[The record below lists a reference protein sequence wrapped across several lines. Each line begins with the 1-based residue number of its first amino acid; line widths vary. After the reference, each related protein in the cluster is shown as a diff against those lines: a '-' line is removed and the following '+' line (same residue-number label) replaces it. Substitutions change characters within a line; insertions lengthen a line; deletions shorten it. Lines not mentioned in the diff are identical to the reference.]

1 MFGSV
6 VRVNACCDAPALRFS
21 LSFSHDDPW
30 RLDKAMV
37 CGRLGSMRAMR
48 KQGGFTLI
56 ELIVVI
62 AILAVL
68 MGISSPLL
76 FSYMNSGDVVK
87 CRANIDQLAKL
98 GIKYG
103 QDMATRNLLPTSG
116 MADDEDTPAM
126 KESDGWWLSLAQELD
141 STVLPI
147 DRQHKMKVATI
158 FHCPGDHRATVN
170 DGTLMEATERSVSY
184 VSWTDGSEDEHNP
197 NSQIRTVGKKH
208 LDMIPWLSDGNPEKG
223 KSVTSLHDFKRMVVP
238 AIGRHRNTIMVAY
251 ASGVVQQFEVEDDE
265 EVNASKLFLK
275 INPEKRI
282 PTKKRK
288 KRGK

>member
-1 MFGSV
+1 M
-6 VRVNACCDAPALRFS
+6 AEA
-21 LSFSHDDPW
+21 
-30 RLDKAMV
+30 
-37 CGRLGSMRAMR
+37 CGRLGGMRAMR

-62 AILAVL
+62 AILGVL
-68 MGISSPLL
+68 LGISFPLL
-76 FSYMNSGDVVK
+76 FGYMNSGDLVK

-116 MADDEDTPAM
+116 MADDEDTPEM

-158 FHCPGDHRATVN
+158 FHCPGDHRSTVK

-184 VSWTDGSEDEHNP
+184 VSWTDGSEDEENP
-197 NSQIRTVGKKH
+197 NSQIRTLGKKH
-208 LDMIPWLSDGNPEKG
+208 LDMLPWLSDGNPEKVL
-223 KSVTSLHDFKRMVVP
+223 SVTSLSDFKRMVLPVLH
-238 AIGRHRNTIMVAY
+238 RHSNTIMVAY
-251 ASGVVQQFEVEDDE
+251 ASGVVQQFEIDDE
-265 EVNASKLFLK
+265 EQVNAAKLFRR
-275 INPEKRI
+275 INPEKLI
-282 PTKKRK
+282 PTRKRK
-288 KRGK
+288 ERK